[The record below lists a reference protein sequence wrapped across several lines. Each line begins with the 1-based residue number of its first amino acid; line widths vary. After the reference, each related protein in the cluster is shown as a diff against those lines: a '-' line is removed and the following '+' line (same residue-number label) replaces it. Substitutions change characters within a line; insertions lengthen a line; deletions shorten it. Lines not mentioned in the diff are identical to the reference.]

1 MAREGAVACAQETPG
16 LMGWRSVTIR
26 SAVAFTATFT
36 ARLNGGKI
44 EEQWVNFDALGL
56 LRQIDGVAAPA

>member
-1 MAREGAVACAQETPG
+1 
-16 LMGWRSVTIR
+16 MGWRSVTIR